1 VLESAHSQSSRTKD
15 MTWPQPVEVADIEAA
30 ELFAQTPKLQS
41 GRPDMETEVVLIC
54 QGAWISRAGDHIGY
68 IICGG
73 YSAVTSDG
81 IIFPEC
87 RTKNFFKRDA
97 NIRSL

>member
-1 VLESAHSQSSRTKD
+1 
-15 MTWPQPVEVADIEAA
+15 MTWPQPVEVADMEPVEAA

-87 RTKNFFKRDA
+87 RTKKFFKRDA